1 MRTQLLLTLLVA
13 LTLGACASGPA
24 KSPQPDPEPQPK
36 PEPEPEPEPSIEGG
50 MPWLKDLAEAKK
62 SAVTGKK
69 RLFIEF
75 TGHGCVPC
83 MKLEKKV
90 WPDGKL
96 AARVVRDYVPVQ
108 LWDDADRAAI
118 GQYDIKVIPT
128 FVIAEADGEMLLK
141 HVGPPFMTPAD
152 AIKWLDGIPGRLNEL
167 KLCEARAR
175 SRPDDFAVQLGLFQA
190 CSDLGLV
197 ARADAALQ
205 AAEALAG
212 EDAARRLEIDIARL
226 RVLHA
231 RQQLR
236 PAAEAAESVATGL
249 LASRDERLVAL
260 GLLVVEVRTFV
271 GRYDKARELAREVNR
286 LFPGNP
292 HVIEYNL
299 RAAFAAARS
308 GDHATA
314 KTELE
319 AIVAAGPEDDV
330 AVATAKEML
339 NHMFK

>member
-1 MRTQLLLTLLVA
+1 MMRAHLLLTLLVA
-13 LTLGACASGPA
+13 LTLGACASAPVNN
-24 KSPQPDPEPQPK
+24 SQPDPQPQPQ
-36 PEPEPEPEPSIEGG
+36 PEPEPSIEGG

-62 SAVTGKK
+62 SAATGKK

-75 TGHGCVPC
+75 TGEGCVPC

-141 HVGPPFMTPAD
+141 HVGPPFMSPSD
-152 AIKWLDGIPGRLNEL
+152 AIKWIDGIPDRLNEL

-175 SRPDDFAVQLGLFQA
+175 ARPDDFAIQLGLFQA

-205 AAEALAG
+205 AAETLAG
-212 EDAARRLEIDIARL
+212 DDAARLLEMDIARL

-236 PAAEAAESVATGL
+236 PAAEAAERVATGL
-249 LASRDERLVAL
+249 LASRDERLVPL

-286 LFPGNP
+286 LFPGNS

-308 GDHATA
+308 GDNTTA
-314 KTELE
+314 KAELE
-319 AIVAAGPEDDV
+319 AIVAAGPEEDV
-330 AVATAKEML
+330 GVATAKEML
-339 NHMFK
+339 AHMFK